1 MENPVYTNVSSQ
13 QPEKQLSIN
22 YLAKQS
28 LEGATKWAKFLAIFN
43 LSIMAL
49 AILLISIMVLSLPYA
64 GMGVGI
70 IFMYIIMLGIA
81 AIPLFFLY
89 QFSTKTKDA
98 LYSSDEDILADGLNA
113 LKNYFLIQGIF
124 AIIGI
129 IFMIFGIIMMIAAGS
144 ALMGM
149 GGRGF

>member
-1 MENPVYTNVSSQ
+1 MENPVYTSTSQ
-13 QPEKQLSIN
+13 QTEEDLKIN
-22 YLAKQS
+22 YLSKQT
-28 LEGATKWAKFLAIFN
+28 LQAAAKWAKFLAIFN
-43 LSIMAL
+43 LSIMGL

-64 GMGVGI
+64 GMGVGV

-89 QFSTKTKDA
+89 QFSNKTQDA
-98 LYSSDEDILADGLNA
+98 LYSSDEDVLADGLTA

-129 IFMIFGIIMMIAAGS
+129 VFMIFGIIMMLVAGS